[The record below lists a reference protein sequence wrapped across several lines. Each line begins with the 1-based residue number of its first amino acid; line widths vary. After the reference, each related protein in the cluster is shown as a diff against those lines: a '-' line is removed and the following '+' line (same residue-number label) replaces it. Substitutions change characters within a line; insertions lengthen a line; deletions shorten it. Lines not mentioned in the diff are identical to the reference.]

1 MQLTMNVALASAAR
15 FSSPAHASAS
25 CSDSSMNS
33 ASSSMCLRLT
43 LPLVGD
49 ANSAAAASLFGD
61 RALLGDALIGD
72 ALIGDALIGAAL
84 LGEGSGKSR
93 DDFRGDSRGARGAC
107 SSEVNM
113 LMSARGRNGL
123 SWPRDSKCVLLLEV
137 NELKH
142 SQQI

>member
-1 MQLTMNVALASAAR
+1 
-15 FSSPAHASAS
+15 
-25 CSDSSMNS
+25 
-33 ASSSMCLRLT
+33 MCLRLT
-43 LPLVGD
+43 LPRVGD

-72 ALIGDALIGAAL
+72 ALIGDALIGDAL

-113 LMSARGRNGL
+113 LMSALAGEVA
-123 SWPRDSKCVLLLEV
+123 SFPRDFEMRSPTRSKR
-137 NELKH
+137 NEALPEMAGWRRLARARRARLWRET
-142 SQQI
+142 SAAVGARRARRLARYLIR

>member
-25 CSDSSMNS
+25 RSDSSTNS

-43 LPLVGD
+43 LPRVGD

-61 RALLGDALIGD
+61 HALLGDALIGD
-72 ALIGDALIGAAL
+72 AL

-93 DDFRGDSRGARGAC
+93 DDFRGDLRGARGAC

-113 LMSARGRNGL
+113 LMSARWLAGVAE
-123 SWPRDSKCVLLLEV
+123 PRRHFLIE
-137 NELKH
+137 
-142 SQQI
+142 

>member
-1 MQLTMNVALASAAR
+1 
-15 FSSPAHASAS
+15 
-25 CSDSSMNS
+25 
-33 ASSSMCLRLT
+33 MCLRLT
-43 LPLVGD
+43 LPRVGD

-72 ALIGDALIGAAL
+72 ALIGDALIGDAL

-123 SWPRDSKCVLLLEV
+123 SWQVVAWSWARDTKCVL
-137 NELKH
+137 H
-142 SQQI
+142 SQ